1 MHDDHTLEDT
11 AATIRQSAPLD
22 PGPDTLDA
30 VLAAAVAGA
39 PHAEQSGARS
49 LWTPRR
55 LMRPALAIA
64 AVAVTIGVSFA
75 MLSQS
80 QTTSAFAKED
90 ALAALKPPAGQILYM
105 VTRSYAVNEG
115 EPVPADDAMSHDE
128 SWVDTAGNR
137 SRSKSIEAS
146 TGAVVM
152 DVLAANGR
160 FRARGEGLFEPIESG
175 VAVTSAYTNGSV
187 LGMALGDYE
196 YIRNAL
202 PEGKV
207 VGEVTRGGEKYW
219 DVRWKNVEDENG
231 FKLSARALFRIPD
244 YRPALLER
252 SYPGGAT
259 TYWEVLKWEVVPESG
274 IATDTFDAASI
285 GQPGMLEGN
294 IWYPKDLAANVDYPV
309 YWAGPKL
316 GTRTVQ
322 MSSDG
327 SLGDT
332 PNPLFFETIN
342 GRSALDIALG
352 KSRTY
357 IEYTASD
364 GTTVTVNSSAPISQT
379 SLAGQ
384 LGSLANGNGSSESM
398 ASAIGTATVVTSSDG
413 TRYAG
418 VALDGATVVVATSD
432 SDAMTEALRELK
444 LAR

>member
-1 MHDDHTLEDT
+1 
-11 AATIRQSAPLD
+11 
-22 PGPDTLDA
+22 
-30 VLAAAVAGA
+30 
-39 PHAEQSGARS
+39 
-49 LWTPRR
+49 
-55 LMRPALAIA
+55 
-64 AVAVTIGVSFA
+64 

-90 ALAALKPPAGQILYM
+90 ALAALKPPAGQILQM

-128 SWVDTAGNR
+128 SWVDAAGNR

-160 FRARGEGLFEPIESG
+160 FRARGEGLFEPVESG

-196 YIRNAL
+196 YIRNSL

-207 VGEVTRGGEKYW
+207 VGEVTRAGEQYW
-219 DVRWKNVEDENG
+219 DVRWTNVEDENG
-231 FKLSARALFRIPD
+231 LKLSARALFRIPD

-259 TYWEVLKWEVVPESG
+259 TYWEVLKWEVVPESD
-274 IATDTFDAASI
+274 IATDTFDVASI

-316 GTRTVQ
+316 GTRTVM

-327 SLGDT
+327 ALGDT

-342 GRSALDIALG
+342 GSSALDIALG

-364 GTTVTVNSSAPISQT
+364 SATVTVTSSAPLSQQA
-379 SLAGQ
+379 LAGR
-384 LGSLANGNGSSESM
+384 LGSLGTAGGSEGAR
-398 ASAIGTATVVTSSDG
+398 ASAIGTATIVTSPDS
-413 TRYAG
+413 TQYAWI
-418 VALDGATVVVATSD
+418 ALDDTTVVVATSD
-432 SDAMTEALRELK
+432 SDAMNEALRRLK
-444 LAR
+444 LTR

>member
-1 MHDDHTLEDT
+1 MHDDHMLDDT
-11 AATIRQSAPLD
+11 AATIRRSAPLN
-22 PGPDTLDA
+22 PGPDTLDT
-30 VLAAAVAGA
+30 VLAAAVEGA
-39 PHAEQSGARS
+39 PNVGQGRVRD

-64 AVAVTIGVSFA
+64 VVVAIGVAVAV
-75 MLSQS
+75 LSPS

-90 ALAALKPPAGQILYM
+90 ALAALKPPAGQILHA

-115 EPVPADDAMSHDE
+115 GPVPADEVMSHDE
-128 SWVDTAGNR
+128 HWVDAAGNR
-137 SRSKSIEAS
+137 SRSKSIDAS

-152 DVLAANGR
+152 DVLGAEGR

-175 VAVTSAYTNGSV
+175 VAVTSGYTNGSV

-196 YIRNAL
+196 YIRNSL

-207 VGEVTRGGEKYW
+207 VGEVTRAGEKYW
-219 DVRWKNVEDENG
+219 DVRWTNVKDENG
-231 FKLSARALFRIPD
+231 HKLSARALFRIPD

-259 TYWEVLKWEVVPESG
+259 THWEVLKWEFIPESDL
-274 IATDTFDAASI
+274 ATDTFDVASV

-294 IWYPKDLAANVDYPV
+294 VWYPKDLAANVDYPV

-316 GTRTVQ
+316 GTRTVT

-332 PNPLFFETIN
+332 PNPWFVEVLN

-357 IEYTASD
+357 IEYIASD
-364 GTTVTVNSSAPISQT
+364 GATVTVTTGAPISQK
-379 SLAGQ
+379 SLAGR
-384 LGSLANGNGSSESM
+384 LGSLAEENGSSEYV
-398 ASAIGTATVVTSSDG
+398 ASAIGTATIVTSPDG
-413 TRYAG
+413 TQFAG
-418 VALDGATVVVATSD
+418 VALDRATVVVATSD
-432 SDAMTEALRELK
+432 SDAMTEALRELR